1 MQVQNIVAGCRVRHN
16 YKDGHG
22 QGTVMSMKDDA
33 FNRPLG
39 FEVAWDSGVGT
50 FSYSHT
56 GENQEIVLAEVRS

>member
-1 MQVQNIVAGCRVRHN
+1 
-16 YKDGHG
+16 
-22 QGTVMSMKDDA
+22 MSMKDDA